1 MISVCSIFVLLFLG
15 KDFLISVQYVV
26 WPLEFGRSLKISLM
40 YCGEMVTWFCIVEI
54 GIFMLLMVSACLFI
68 SSSSGEIVRDA
79 YLWMSIKVLANASA
93 FSASE

>member
-1 MISVCSIFVLLFLG
+1 
-15 KDFLISVQYVV
+15 
-26 WPLEFGRSLKISLM
+26 
-40 YCGEMVTWFCIVEI
+40 
-54 GIFMLLMVSACLFI
+54 MLLMVSACLFI